1 MLNRFLN
8 RKVKRRPLVGLALSG
23 GGARG
28 LAHIGVLRV
37 LERENIPVDFLAG
50 TSMGGIIAAGYAA
63 GLAPDAL
70 EQEALSVTRTRRL
83 LRLMDPTFAKGG
95 LMQGQRLLAY
105 FEQLFSE
112 QKFADLRLPLAL
124 VAVDLNTS
132 QEIVLRDGLVALAVR
147 ATMAVP
153 GFFMPVE
160 TNNMHLVD
168 GGVLNNMPV
177 DVAREMGAEVVIAVD
192 IGQGYGTGIGSWTG
206 NRRWVP
212 EGLSVTLKV
221 FGETLDTLM
230 NAAQNRKFQQ
240 FPPDILIRPDI
251 PMDVNVFAGYDRAAE
266 LIDAGELATK
276 AHLSEIKSL
285 LLPRWLDRPA
295 KAVLASLDG

>member
-8 RKVKRRPLVGLALSG
+8 RNVKRRPLVGLALSG

-28 LAHIGVLRV
+28 LAHIGVLRA
-37 LERENIPVDFLAG
+37 LERGGIPVDFLAG

-63 GLAPDAL
+63 GLAPDVL
-70 EQEALSVTRTRRL
+70 EQEALSVTRKRRL
-83 LRLMDPTFAKGG
+83 LRLMDPTFAKGS
-95 LMQGQRLLAY
+95 LIQGQRLLAY
-105 FEQLFSE
+105 FEQLFRE

-147 ATMAVP
+147 ATIAVP
-153 GFFMPVE
+153 GVFMPVE

-192 IGQGYGTGIGSWTG
+192 IAQGYGTGIGSWTG

-221 FGETLDTLM
+221 FGETLDALM

-240 FPPDILIRPDI
+240 FPPDVLIRPDI
-251 PMDVNVFAGYDRAAE
+251 PADVNVFAGYNRAAE
-266 LIDAGELATK
+266 MIAAGERATE

-285 LLPRWLDRPA
+285 LLPRRQSRPG
-295 KAVLASLDG
+295 KALLASLDG

>member
-1 MLNRFLN
+1 MLNRLLN
-8 RKVKRRPLVGLALSG
+8 RKVNRRPLVGLALSG

-63 GLAPDAL
+63 GLAPDVL
-70 EQEALSVTRTRRL
+70 EQEALSVTRTHRL

-105 FEQLFSE
+105 FEQLFCE

-153 GFFMPVE
+153 GVFMPVE
-160 TNNMHLVD
+160 TNDMHLVD

-177 DVAREMGAEVVIAVD
+177 DVAREMGAEVVIGVD
-192 IGQGYGTGIGSWTG
+192 IGQGYGTGIGTWTG

-221 FGETLDTLM
+221 FGDTLDTLM

-240 FPPDILIRPDI
+240 FPPDVLIRPDI
-251 PMDVNVFAGYDRAAE
+251 PADVNVFAGYDRAAE
-266 LIDAGELATK
+266 MIAAGEQATE

-285 LLPRWLDRPA
+285 LLPRWRDRPR
-295 KAVLASLDG
+295 KAALASLDG

>member
-63 GLAPDAL
+63 GLAPDVL
-70 EQEALSVTRTRRL
+70 EQEALSVTRKRRL

-95 LMQGQRLLAY
+95 LIQGQRLLAY
-105 FEQLFSE
+105 FEQLFCE

-147 ATMAVP
+147 ATIAVP
-153 GFFMPVE
+153 GVFMPVE

-177 DVAREMGAEVVIAVD
+177 DVAREMGAEVVIGVD
-192 IGQGYGTGIGSWTG
+192 IAQGYGTGIGSWTG
-206 NRRWVP
+206 DRRWVP

-240 FPPDILIRPDI
+240 FPPDVLIRPDI
-251 PMDVNVFAGYDRAAE
+251 PADVNVFAGYNRAAE
-266 LIDAGELATK
+266 MIAAGERATE

-285 LLPRWLDRPA
+285 LLPRWQSRPG